1 MKSDKQKMI
10 TSKAIVYKSELDFI
24 SRCVLDFP
32 NMETGGDLFGFW
44 THSGY
49 PIIQYAS
56 GPGPDAQHGHVT
68 FFQDAQY
75 LKTIGNVLRD
85 DHGLQHIGQWHSHH
99 QMSLTAPSDHDSW
112 TVDRAIS
119 SSRIPGFLLLIAN
132 IDQQS
137 TPIQGYMYTPATSP
151 DYHHAPWV
159 VLNGLSPIRKA
170 VVTNYPHLT
179 YTPLTA
185 RPSLGNLS
193 TTTLH
198 EHIIKK
204 PAFAHGYWLRS
215 WQNQIVMKNIY
226 DNMVKYYSNVQL
238 HMDNEEG
245 TVFISFTNYSRHY
258 RLSFPKGFP
267 QIPPKLTHYSIPVYI
282 SISWQMSD
290 DISDRIMQF
299 LKDAFKNDKLNF
311 SNSKITTYDSST
323 FKDGDG
329 STE

>member
-1 MKSDKQKMI
+1 MKSDKQKML

-32 NMETGGDLFGFW
+32 KMETGGDLFGFW

-49 PIIQYAS
+49 PVIQYAS

-99 QMSLTAPSDHDSW
+99 QMSLTTPSDHDSW

-119 SSRIPGFLLLIAN
+119 SSHIPGFLLIIAN

-137 TPIQGYMYTPATSP
+137 TPIQGYMYTSASSP

-159 VLNGLSPIRKA
+159 VLKGLSPIRKA
-170 VVTNYPHLT
+170 VGTNYPHLT

-185 RPSLGNLS
+185 RPSLANLW

-198 EHIIKK
+198 EQVLKK
-204 PAFAHGYWLRS
+204 PPFPGGYWLTS
-215 WQNQIVMKNIY
+215 QHNQLLMKDIYENIVK
-226 DNMVKYYSNVQL
+226 KYSNVKL
-238 HMDNEEG
+238 LMDDEDG
-245 TVFISFTNYSRHY
+245 TVFIRFENDSHLY
-258 RLSFPKGFP
+258 RLSFPMGFP
-267 QIPPKLTHYSIPVYI
+267 IIPPKLTHDSIPVYI

-290 DISDRIMQF
+290 GIADWIMQF
-299 LKDAFKNDKLNF
+299 LQDAFKNDKPNF
-311 SNSKITTYDSST
+311 LNSKMTTYDSST

-329 STE
+329 SVE